1 MTEVMRP
8 IREAPP
14 ASEAPE
20 TIHLPPPKPRRR
32 GGVRRRAADPATAI
46 IKMRVPPARKA
57 AIAAE
62 AKRAGLTMT
71 EYILGQRRA
80 RTAAALPPGVDPVL
94 LTHIL
99 GELGK
104 WGSNWNQLARDR
116 NMSGREPEV
125 DELRLIRRALE
136 DMRDGLLQALGQ

>member
-1 MTEVMRP
+1 MTDIVRP

-14 ASEAPE
+14 ASETPDVIE
-20 TIHLPPPKPRRR
+20 LPPPKPRRQ
-32 GGVRRRAADPATAI
+32 GSARRRAKNPRTAFI
-46 IKMRVPPARKA
+46 GLRMPPPQKA

-62 AKRAGLTMT
+62 AERAGLTVT

-80 RTAAALPPGVDPVL
+80 RAAAAMPPGIDPVL
-94 LTHIL
+94 LARIL

-116 NMSGREPEV
+116 NMTGQEPEL
-125 DELRLIRRALE
+125 DELRLIRRALA